1 MTKDGSPGGFKRKKE
16 KKESENKE
24 GDREDRK
31 VKKMN
36 VKLSIV
42 VARRI
47 SVHTTAPLSTLL
59 PPKYTV
65 QIHGDTEESP
75 GISTQVS
82 R

>member
-1 MTKDGSPGGFKRKKE
+1 MAARVGLREKR

-24 GDREDRK
+24 GDREDGR
-31 VKKMN
+31 VRKMN

-42 VARRI
+42 VARQI

-59 PPKYTV
+59 PPKCTV
-65 QIHGDTEESP
+65 QIHEDTEESP